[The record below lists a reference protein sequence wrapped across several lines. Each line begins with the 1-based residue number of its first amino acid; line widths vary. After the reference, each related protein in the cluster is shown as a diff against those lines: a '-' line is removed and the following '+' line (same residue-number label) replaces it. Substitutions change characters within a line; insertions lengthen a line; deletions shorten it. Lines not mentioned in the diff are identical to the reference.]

1 MDFEKKNTTII
12 LINKHS
18 NKMISNDILL
28 YAKVSLS
35 AQLSSEK
42 LLLAVDGII
51 NTSETW
57 NWKLVESEKL

>member
-42 LLLAVDGII
+42 LLLAVNGVT
-51 NTSETW
+51 NTETW
-57 NWKLVESEKL
+57 N

>member
-1 MDFEKKNTTII
+1 MDFEKKNITII

-42 LLLAVDGII
+42 LLLAVDDVT
-51 NTSETW
+51 NTETW
-57 NWKLVESEKL
+57 N

>member
-1 MDFEKKNTTII
+1 MDFEKKNTAII

-28 YAKVSLS
+28 YSKVSLS

-42 LLLAVDGII
+42 LLLAVDSVI
-51 NTSETW
+51 NTETW
-57 NWKLVESEKL
+57 NWKLVENERL

>member
-18 NKMISNDILL
+18 NNMISNDILL

-42 LLLAVDGII
+42 LLLAVDGVI
-51 NTSETW
+51 NTETW
-57 NWKLVESEKL
+57 NWKLVENERL